1 MSRRPGGRQHRTHA
15 GKSRAV
21 ELRPGFANV
30 WSAMRRARMSF
41 GFIGGRSSGG
51 MAKQQ
56 SLSDAYSVL
65 NSFRCLVKSLRLADR
80 AGLKEHGLGAS
91 QLYVL
96 HELKRDSPL
105 SVNELAQRT
114 ATDQSTVS
122 VVVAKLIAKGFVT
135 SERSELDARRLDLT
149 LTAKGHLLVK
159 RLPPP
164 IQWSIIEGVQ
174 RLPPARARALAES
187 LQEICDVLGIRD
199 PYPPMLMDDE
209 GDHGPARPRVVR
221 RPAAKA
227 TAKSGRT
234 RR

>member
-1 MSRRPGGRQHRTHA
+1 
-15 GKSRAV
+15 
-21 ELRPGFANV
+21 
-30 WSAMRRARMSF
+30 
-41 GFIGGRSSGG
+41 
-51 MAKQQ
+51 MATNRN
-56 SLSDAYSVL
+56 LEDAYSVL

-96 HELKRDSPL
+96 HELKRESPL

-122 VVVAKLIAKGFVT
+122 VVVAKLIEKGFVT
-135 SERSELDARRLDLT
+135 RERSELDGRRLDLT
-149 LTAKGHLLVK
+149 LTAKGHLLLK

-164 IQWSIIEGVQ
+164 IQWSLIDGVQ

-187 LQEICDVLGIRD
+187 LQEICEVLGISD
-199 PYPPMLMDDE
+199 PHPPMLMDD
-209 GDHGPARPRVVR
+209 GVNRAPAKPLTTARQPP
-221 RPAAKA
+221 RPATKR
-227 TAKSGRT
+227 GRA